1 MSATSGSEGRQLKG
15 ARLRL
20 GVQGEQA
27 AKAFLLA
34 QGFRILHENYST
46 PLGEI
51 DLIAREG
58 DVVVFV
64 EVKARASGE
73 FGPPQA
79 SVTLQKQRQIVRV
92 ATLFLQRA
100 GLTEA
105 ACRFDV
111 VAVTFAGSQTK
122 QPEILLVRDAFS
134 SGGTALF

>member
-1 MSATSGSEGRQLKG
+1 MKAGRSGLGAEGER
-15 ARLRL
+15 
-20 GVQGEQA
+20 A
-27 AKAFLLA
+27 AKAYLQA
-34 QGFRILHENYST
+34 KGFRILHENYST

-79 SVTLQKQRQIVRV
+79 SVTLAKQRQIVGV
-92 ATLFLQRA
+92 AKLYLQRE
-100 GLTEA
+100 GLAEA

-111 VAVTFAGSQTK
+111 VAVTFAGGQTG
-122 QPEILLVRDAFS
+122 QPEVLLIRDAFS
-134 SGGTALF
+134 SEGTALF